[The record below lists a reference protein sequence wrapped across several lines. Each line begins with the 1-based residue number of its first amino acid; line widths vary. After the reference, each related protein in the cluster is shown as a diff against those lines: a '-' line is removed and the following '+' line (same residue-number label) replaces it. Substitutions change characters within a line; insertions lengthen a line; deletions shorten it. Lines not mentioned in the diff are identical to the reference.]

1 MGESGKMLSWQ
12 PKSSDVSLCALE
24 KQTSASK
31 TFRRLNYIL
40 ANATPSP
47 VLFIKVESKNSVE
60 NFQHLACLLVV
71 RIEGSWKNHPNLDIK
86 EYYGIFQGDVWKLP
100 IVKRHTIKIFFWGN
114 IHLHKLIKNSH
125 FSFCAYQFIEPSH

>member
-31 TFRRLNYIL
+31 TLQRLNYIL
-40 ANATPSP
+40 ANATPSL

-60 NFQHLACLLVV
+60 NFQRLARLLVV
-71 RIEGSWKNHPNLDIK
+71 RRKLEESPKS
-86 EYYGIFQGDVWKLP
+86 GIFQGDVWKLP
-100 IVKRHTIKIFFWGN
+100 IVKRHTIKIFF
-114 IHLHKLIKNSH
+114 
-125 FSFCAYQFIEPSH
+125 